1 VVCTTN
7 LGVRFRLEVKLGHG
21 VREVVVVD
29 RVRLQ
34 VIIIIILVNSY
45 SVVDFLMIEVNLR
58 DWFFCLEA
66 KLGSLLLINI
76 VIIHVLNLDEI
87 RPLGRI

>member
-1 VVCTTN
+1 MVCTTN

-34 VIIIIILVNSY
+34 VIIIIILVYSY
-45 SVVDFLMIEVNLR
+45 SVVNFLMIEVNLR
-58 DWFFCLEA
+58 EWLICFEA

>member
-1 VVCTTN
+1 MVCTTN

-34 VIIIIILVNSY
+34 VVFIIILVNSY

-58 DWFFCLEA
+58 HRFICLEA
-66 KLGSLLLINI
+66 KLGSLLLLIV

-87 RPLGRI
+87 RPLCRI

>member
-34 VIIIIILVNSY
+34 VVIIIILVNSY

-58 DWFFCLEA
+58 DRLICLEA